1 MKYGRH
7 LNHDLIASIRSGS
20 IQQEVMTPD
29 PNLFIARV
37 TTDAT
42 GRPRGRPAGAKTQ
55 GPDARRGRS
64 SGKHPGPEPIELL
77 RMTCLD
83 IVSSYWPGL
92 LEIEDLPLDR
102 LENELDKEFA
112 RVLREAK

>member
-1 MKYGRH
+1 
-7 LNHDLIASIRSGS
+7 
-20 IQQEVMTPD
+20 
-29 PNLFIARV
+29 
-37 TTDAT
+37 
-42 GRPRGRPAGAKTQ
+42 
-55 GPDARRGRS
+55 
-64 SGKHPGPEPIELL
+64 
-77 RMTCLD
+77 MTCLD